1 MTTNTTSA
9 AFINAYDFSKVAN
22 RAIKEGLVTSDEAP
36 EAVKELKAFF
46 VACARKEMN
55 LSPQSA
61 QCDDLWHT
69 FIIQTRAY
77 AAFCD
82 QAFGGFLHHETDIDA
97 DVLTA
102 AQDNAD
108 KILGVSIFASK
119 KDRECGDIRRECGKI
134 RQIAA

>member
-1 MTTNTTSA
+1 MTTNTIPA

-22 RAIKEGLVTSDEAP
+22 RAVKDRLVTSDEAP

-55 LSPQSA
+55 LSPQSG
-61 QCDDLWHT
+61 QCDALWHT

-97 DVLTA
+97 DILA
-102 AQDNAD
+102 SAQDNAD
-108 KILGVSIFASK
+108 KVLGTSVFKSK
-119 KDRECGDIRRECGKI
+119 KKPECGDIRRECGRI